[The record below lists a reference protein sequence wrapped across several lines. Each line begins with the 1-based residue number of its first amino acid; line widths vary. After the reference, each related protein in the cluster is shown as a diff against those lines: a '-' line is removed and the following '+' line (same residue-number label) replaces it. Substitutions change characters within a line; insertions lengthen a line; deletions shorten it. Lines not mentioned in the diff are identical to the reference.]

1 MAFEMNRQYY
11 SQRSLITPSYRVY
24 PAKITIQH
32 WQLRDLVCVS
42 TKFNNEVLYP
52 RDNNIFALNLST
64 GLTHKVTTF
73 NFSPGCIQTSR
84 NLIAVGALQQ
94 LGQSSHTNPDYHGL
108 FAVHNRQT
116 GTKLSKAIGG
126 CINSSICLYSEAEN
140 SQYKAIISNN
150 DMYLYIVDINNS
162 DIQISTKISF
172 SASLNHASISPD
184 RKTIVACGDFR
195 QLYVCHPEE
204 PCRSSLTAVNTTKNN
219 WKVSDELNVSSS
231 YGFSTSFHE
240 SGVIFG
246 GAFQDGI
253 ANLYDMRNL
262 SHPLTRI
269 YSTRPNNYLGAFRSL
284 KFSQGLHDMVVV
296 SENESRVHV
305 IDVRNFSNH
314 QVLTIPE
321 KLTFFN
327 PQSYTA
333 TFAANSEGREDIS
346 QQSWSTGY
354 DSRLIQ
360 QYDEMIMSGDALKY
374 VPKTE
379 DSASEGITLL
389 DTQLSVN
396 SSVSSS
402 LAAIRS
408 LTSSY
413 DYFHPRFNSDMGL
426 SSSHLDLVTTP
437 PNESLFAVE
446 EAGNNGE
453 KQEKEDRNIYSST
466 VPLERYNSREFQVSS
481 EYTRTAPQRRN
492 NTLLSP
498 NTTTHSDYSHLAD
511 PFCNENSVSVFSRP
525 LRYQGLGFLNEN
537 SRNSRRQERSSLIN
551 GELFQMNH
559 ATLRRALMLEQQ
571 LSNEYAFNG
580 NHNTREFE
588 VRNFSNGSTA
598 SETDNVLTSDGERDE
613 FNNSDNDRE
622 GDRYQIEHSR
632 LLVDDEVTDARRS
645 VVSSTVDRSP
655 DSTYPILH
663 NSLSTSSSNREM
675 ELRPDDIVAAWR
687 ARNND
692 LSSSANVISHDDL
705 SIQTSSTV
713 PAFSTDS
720 FPDEALSG
728 IAWSDFQ
735 GGSLVVGSCMGIG
748 VWAIDQ
754 LDSITFPNYEQR

>member
-1 MAFEMNRQYY
+1 M
-11 SQRSLITPSYRVY
+11 
-24 PAKITIQH
+24 
-32 WQLRDLVCVS
+32 VCVS
-42 TKFNNEVLYP
+42 TKFTNEVIYP

-73 NFSPGCIQTSR
+73 NFSPGCIQTSKD
-84 NLIAVGALQQ
+84 LIAVGALQQ
-94 LGQSSHTNPDYHGL
+94 LGQAPHTNPDYRGL

-126 CINSSICLYSEAEN
+126 CINNSICLYSEAEH
-140 SQYKAIISNN
+140 SQYKALISNN

-172 SASLNHASISPD
+172 LASLNHASISPD
-184 RKTIVACGDFR
+184 RKTIVACGDVR

-219 WKVSDELNVSSS
+219 WRVSDQLNVSSS

-246 GAFQDGI
+246 GAFQDGV

-284 KFSQGLHDMVVV
+284 KFSQGLSDMVVI
-296 SENESRVHV
+296 SENESRVHI
-305 IDVRNFSNH
+305 IDVCNFSNH

-346 QQSWSTGY
+346 KQSWSTGY

-360 QYDEMIMSGDALKY
+360 QYDEMIVSGDALKY
-374 VPKTE
+374 VPNAG
-379 DSASEGITLL
+379 DSGSDGVTLL
-389 DTQLSVN
+389 DTQSSVN

-413 DYFHPRFNSDMGL
+413 NYFLPRFNTNMGS
-426 SSSHLDLVTTP
+426 SSSHLDLFTTP

-446 EAGNNGE
+446 E
-453 KQEKEDRNIYSST
+453 QEKEDINIHSST
-466 VPLERYNSREFQVSS
+466 VPLERHNREAQVRS
-481 EYTRTAPQRRN
+481 ESTRAAPQRRSN
-492 NTLLSP
+492 ALLSP
-498 NTTTHSDYSHLAD
+498 NTTPYSEYPHLPD

-525 LRYQGLGFLNEN
+525 FRYQGLGALNDN
-537 SRNSRRQERSSLIN
+537 SRTSRRQERSSLVN
-551 GELFQMNH
+551 GGVFQMNR

-571 LSNEYAFNG
+571 QQSSGYAFNG
-580 NHNTREFE
+580 NRNTREFQ

-598 SETDNVLTSDGERDE
+598 SEPANPSTSDGEGDE
-613 FNNSDNDRE
+613 FNNNDTE
-622 GDRYQIEHSR
+622 GERDQTQHSR
-632 LLVDDEVTDARRS
+632 LLVDEATDTRRS
-645 VVSSTVDRSP
+645 AISSPVDRSH
-655 DSTYPILH
+655 DSAYPTLH
-663 NSLSTSSSNREM
+663 NPLSAPSSNRET

-687 ARNND
+687 ARTSLVSSFANMSSHAD
-692 LSSSANVISHDDL
+692 LSSQASSAAPAL
-705 SIQTSSTV
+705 SI
-713 PAFSTDS
+713 DS

-728 IAWSDFQ
+728 IAWSEFQ
-735 GGSLVVGSCMGIG
+735 GGSLVVGSCRGIG